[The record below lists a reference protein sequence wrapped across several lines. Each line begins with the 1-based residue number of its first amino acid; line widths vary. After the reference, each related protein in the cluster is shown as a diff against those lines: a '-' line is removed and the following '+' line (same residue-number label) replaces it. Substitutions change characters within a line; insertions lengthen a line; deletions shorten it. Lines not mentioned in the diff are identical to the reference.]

1 MATELTTPAL
11 SAAEKAEQR
20 RQRILAK
27 KSARIAYASGLR
39 SEAPHSA
46 PDEVVA
52 PPPPPPPPRADSSAR
67 RSSDG
72 ENGSIYAAGPAR
84 WHGLSCLSAGDLRS
98 CAMVVAPMLLAGWIA
113 IDGSATVRV
122 SAVELFLQ
130 LELAT
135 NMRNVVSFVSAMLRS
150 GDGGAAGGTG
160 GGGGGMHGGILGKIA
175 LAGQALAGTRALYY
189 DAVLFAFTFLI
200 SMRVAELIG
209 FSSDWPL

>member
-1 MATELTTPAL
+1 MATEVTAPAL

-52 PPPPPPPPRADSSAR
+52 PPPPPRANSSAR

-72 ENGSIYAAGPAR
+72 ENGGIQAAGPSR
-84 WHGLSCLSAGDLRS
+84 WHRLSCLSGADMRS

-113 IDGSATVRV
+113 IDGSAAVRV
-122 SAVELFLQ
+122 SAVELFFH

-135 NMRNVVSFVSAMLRS
+135 NMRNIVSFMSAMVRS
-150 GDGGAAGGTG
+150 GDGAATGGTG
-160 GGGGGMHGGILGKIA
+160 AGCGGMQGGILRKIA
-175 LAGQALAGTRALYY
+175 LAGKALAGAKALYY

-200 SMRVAELIG
+200 GMRIAEMIG
-209 FSSDWPL
+209 SSPHWPL